1 MTDLDYSF
9 VHRIPERIIL
19 AEEARIRIALQ
30 NGGYRKGAS
39 VPLREA
45 AIGSL
50 IDDLHDDADYLS
62 IENYSLDYRMDW
74 DGNLDVTLSFGHVAD
89 VVLFKIRVS

>member
-1 MTDLDYSF
+1 MTDLDCSF

-30 NGGYRKGAS
+30 NGGYRKAGS

-50 IDDLHDDADYLS
+50 IENLHDDANDLS
-62 IENYSLDYRMDW
+62 IQNYTLDYQMDF
-74 DGNLDVTLSFGHVAD
+74 DGNLAVVLHFGHVAD
-89 VVLFKIRVS
+89 MVLFRFAI